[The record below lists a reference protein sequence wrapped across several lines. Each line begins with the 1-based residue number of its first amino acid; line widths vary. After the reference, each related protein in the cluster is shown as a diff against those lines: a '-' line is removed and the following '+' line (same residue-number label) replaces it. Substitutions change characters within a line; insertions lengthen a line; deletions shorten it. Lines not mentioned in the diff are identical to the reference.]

1 MTVVLPVPVANLS
14 ANRGKG
20 RSGVGVFVGT
30 LQMVEEVPTGSRVR
44 RNFGEP
50 NSGLH
55 RFDLAEEGPNAT
67 KAVVPPVLEQA
78 RRLWGHL
85 PLTRV
90 RQVAPAVN
98 LLANPVDS
106 LHQFVLLIICLKL
119 SRSLIEHKDGLILR

>member
-14 ANRGKG
+14 ANRG
-20 RSGVGVFVGT
+20 SGSSGLALLLAA

-50 NSGLH
+50 DSSLH
-55 RFDLAEEGPNAT
+55 RFDLTKEGPSAT

-78 RRLWGHL
+78 RRFRSHL
-85 PLTRV
+85 PLARI
-90 RQVAPAVN
+90 RQIAPAVN

-119 SRSLIEHKDGLILR
+119 SRGLVEHKGGLIRR